1 MSSHYGSVIEPE
13 DMPEADDG
21 FDAEYEMQME
31 LADIARERERDEATE
46 KFYENLLW
54 EAK

>member
-1 MSSHYGSVIEPE
+1 MSKHSGSAIEPD
-13 DMPEADDG
+13 DMPEIDDG

-31 LADIARERERDEATE
+31 LASVARDRERDEAIE